1 MRHEGKPIGFVLNG
15 RPVASA
21 SPPIA
26 RLTRVLRDE
35 LGLTGTKVGCD
46 AGDCGACTVLLDGE
60 PVCGCLVACG
70 QADGRN
76 VTTIEGLTEASE
88 TARSLQRAFLRHGAA
103 QCGMC
108 TPGMIVAG
116 TALLERNASP
126 TEAEVADAIGGVLCR
141 CTGYRKII
149 DAVLDHAG
157 TAAPCPA
164 PDAGAAVGARI
175 ERLDGVRKVEGRDPF
190 GADACPADALV
201 LRVIRSPHHRA
212 SFTFGDLEAYAAA
225 NGIAAVLT
233 ARDVPGRNRYGVI
246 PPFADQPAFAER
258 EARFRGEAV
267 AAIVGD
273 AKTVEALDL
282 AAFPVTWTQLPAH
295 TSLDAALAPG
305 ADLVHPERAGNV
317 LVRGRVVR
325 GDVEEGLAAA
335 DAIVEGEFETGFV
348 EHAPIEPE
356 AGWARR
362 VGDRVEIA
370 ACTQSPYMDRDDV
383 ALILG
388 VEPEQVRIIPT
399 AVGGGFGT
407 KLDLSVQPF
416 LALAAWKLGTAV
428 RMTYSRP
435 ESMMTTTKRHPG
447 RMNVRAAARKDG
459 RIVALDFAGDFNT
472 GAYSSWGPTVANRVP
487 VHASG
492 PYLVPNYRALT
503 RAVHTHLVPAGAFRG
518 FGVPQASV
526 AVEQL
531 YDELADR
538 IGMDRLE
545 FRILNALTGDQPTV
559 TGQIL
564 GEGVGIR
571 ACLEALRP
579 HWERARREAAAWNGA
594 TSHLRRG
601 VGVAGMWYGCG
612 NTSMSN
618 PSTMRIGIRPDG
630 SIALHQGAVDIGQGS
645 NTIIPQIAADA
656 LGVSLDAFDIVS
668 ADTDLTPDCGKTSAS
683 RQTFIT
689 GKATELAGRALRA
702 QILRL
707 ANAGEDARIIPG
719 AGEICVQDGDHTRRI
734 PLAERETDEHG
745 YVLSAERS
753 FDPPTTPLD
762 ADGQGEPY
770 GVYGFGAHLA
780 EIEVDTRLGTVKVLK
795 ITAAHDVGRA
805 INPTLVEGQIEG
817 GVAQGLGLALMEEF
831 HPGRGENLHD
841 YLIPS
846 AGDVPPVVSIL
857 VEEASP
863 SGPFGAKGIG
873 EQALIPTA
881 PAILNAIH
889 DATGARI
896 RRVPAT
902 PDRVLAA
909 IRACPPSPWNGERSS
924 RRSRRPGERQ
934 KSPASDVAPHPVA
947 LPCDSTSPRQRGEG
961 TDMP

>member
-1 MRHEGKPIGFVLNG
+1 MQHEGKPIGFTLNG

-46 AGDCGACTVLLDGE
+46 AGDCGACTLLLDGE

-70 QADGRN
+70 QADGRS
-76 VTTIEGLTEASE
+76 VTTIEGLTASSA
-88 TARSLQRAFLRHGAA
+88 TAQNLQRAFLRHGAA

-108 TPGMIVAG
+108 TPGMIVAA
-116 TALLERNASP
+116 TALLERNPAP
-126 TEAEVADAIGGVLCR
+126 RETEVADAIGGVLCR

-149 DAVLDHAG
+149 EAILDHA
-157 TAAPCPA
+157 AEMPPCPA
-164 PDAGAAVGARI
+164 PAAGAAVGARV
-175 ERLDGVRKVEGRDPF
+175 ERLDGIRKVEGRDPF
-190 GADACPADALV
+190 GADAYPAEALV
-201 LRVIRSPHHRA
+201 LRVVRSPYHRA
-212 SFTFGDLEAYAAA
+212 AFTFGDFDPFVSAHP
-225 NGIAAVLT
+225 GIAAVLT

-246 PPFADQPAFAER
+246 PPFADQPVFAER
-258 EARFRGEAV
+258 ETRFRGEAV
-267 AAIVGD
+267 AAVVGE
-273 AKTVEALDL
+273 AKVVEALDL
-282 AAFPVTWTQLPAH
+282 SAFPVTWTELPAH
-295 TSLDAALAPG
+295 TDMAAALAPG
-305 ADLVHPERAGNV
+305 ADLVHQDREGNV

-325 GDVEEGLAAA
+325 GDVEAGLAAA
-335 DAIVEGEFETGFV
+335 DAVVEGEFETGFV

-362 VGDRVEIA
+362 VCDRIEVS
-370 ACTQSPYMDRDDV
+370 ACTQSPYMDRDDL

-388 VEPEQVRIIPT
+388 VGQEQVRIIPA

-416 LALAAWKLGTAV
+416 LAVASWTLGRPV

-447 RMNVRAAARKDG
+447 HMVVRAGASRDG
-459 RIVALDFAGDFNT
+459 RIVAVDFSGDFNT

-531 YDELADR
+531 YDELADG

-559 TGQIL
+559 TGQVL

-571 ACLEALRP
+571 TCLEALRP
-579 HWERARREAAAWNGA
+579 HWKRARAEAAAFNR
-594 TSHLRRG
+594 SRSPNRHLRRG

-618 PSTMRIGIRPDG
+618 PSTMRIGIRPNG
-630 SIALHQGAVDIGQGS
+630 RVMLHQGAVDIGQGS
-645 NTIIPQIAADA
+645 NTIIPQIAADS
-656 LGVSLDAFDIVS
+656 LGIPLDAFDCIS

-683 RQTFIT
+683 RQTFVT

-702 QILRL
+702 EILRL
-707 ANAGEDARIIPG
+707 ANAGEDARIVLRD
-719 AGEICVQDGDHTRRI
+719 GEICVEDGEHQRRI
-734 PLAERETDEHG
+734 TLTGLPTDAHG
-745 YVLSAERS
+745 YVLAAERT

-770 GVYGFGAHLA
+770 GLYGFGAHLA
-780 EIEVDTRLGTVKVLK
+780 EIEVDTRLGTVRVLK

-841 YLIPS
+841 YLIPT
-846 AGDVPPVVSIL
+846 AGDVPPIDSIL
-857 VEEASP
+857 IEDASP
-863 SGPFGAKGIG
+863 AGPFGAKGIG

-881 PAILNAIH
+881 PAILNAVY

-909 IRACPPSPWNGERSS
+909 IST
-924 RRSRRPGERQ
+924 RQ
-934 KSPASDVAPHPVA
+934 DN
-947 LPCDSTSPRQRGEG
+947 RQ
-961 TDMP
+961 